1 MWEEKFK
8 LAKMVEA
15 EEILAFYQSFIGTE
29 GCTWD
34 EGYPA
39 MEHVCMDIEKENLFL
54 VRDEK
59 GIVATISIDSD
70 AQVDAIDKWEIA
82 NSREAARLAVRK
94 DMQGKSIAR
103 NMLLLLMEELKR
115 RGYAGIH
122 FLVSPDN
129 PAALASYQ
137 KLTFENRGSVNM
149 YGHDWYCYEKKI
161 D

>member
-1 MWEEKFK
+1 MWKEKFK
-8 LAKMVEA
+8 TANMAEA
-15 EEILAFYQSFIGTE
+15 EEILAFYHSFIGEE

-59 GIVATISIDSD
+59 GIVATISVDSD

-94 DMQGKSIAR
+94 DMQGKSVAR

-115 RGYAGIH
+115 RGYKGIH

-137 KLTFENRGSVNM
+137 KLVFENRGIVNM
-149 YGHDWYCYEKKI
+149 YGRDWYCYEKKI